1 MSELPAEPVEQLPA
15 DSGDPADDNAPVGV
29 RRYIIFGVVVV
40 FIGFLAWGLF
50 TRNQTQPTSGPA
62 PVFTL
67 NLYDG
72 YHGNVEKPS
81 VNLTDLR
88 GKVVLINFWAS
99 WCIPCAD
106 EAADLEAAYR
116 MYQDKGVVFLGI
128 DWLDNEADAR
138 NYLSKFG
145 ISFANGPDLQTK
157 IGPTYRISGV
167 PETYVLDKQGN
178 VRFTKISPVSTAE
191 LATWFEQLL
200 KE

>member
-1 MSELPAEPVEQLPA
+1 MSELPSEPVEPTP
-15 DSGDPADDNAPVGV
+15 SDDGAAAEEDAPVGV
-29 RRYIIFGVVVV
+29 RRYIVFGVVVI

-50 TRNQTQPTSGPA
+50 ARNETQPTSGPA
-62 PVFTL
+62 PTFTL
-67 NLYDG
+67 TLYDG
-72 YHGNVEKPS
+72 YHGNVGQPS
-81 VNLTDLR
+81 INLADLH

-99 WCIPCAD
+99 WCIPCTD
-106 EAADLEAAYR
+106 EAPDLEAAYQ
-116 MYQDKGVVFLGI
+116 MYKDKGVVFLGI

-157 IGPTYRISGV
+157 IGPSYHISGV

-178 VRFTKISPVSTAE
+178 VRFTQISPVTTAE

>member
-1 MSELPAEPVEQLPA
+1 MSELPTESTTPDE
-15 DSGDPADDNAPVGV
+15 DAPVGA
-29 RRYIIFGVVVV
+29 RRYIVFGVVVV

-50 TRNQTQPTSGPA
+50 SRNQTQPTSGPA
-62 PVFTL
+62 PEFTL
-67 NLYDG
+67 TLYDG
-72 YHGNVEKPS
+72 YHGNAGQSPIKLS
-81 VNLTDLR
+81 DLR
-88 GKVVLINFWAS
+88 GQVVLINFWAS

-116 MYQDKGVVFLGI
+116 LYQDRGVVFLGI

-138 NYLSKFG
+138 NYLKKFD
-145 ISFANGPDLQTK
+145 ITFANGPDLQTK

-191 LATWFEQLL
+191 LAMWFEQLL

>member
-1 MSELPAEPVEQLPA
+1 MSELPTEPTTPDE
-15 DSGDPADDNAPVGV
+15 DAPVGA
-29 RRYIIFGVVVV
+29 RRYIVFGVVVV

-50 TRNQTQPTSGPA
+50 SRNQTQPTSGPA
-62 PVFTL
+62 PEFTL
-67 NLYDG
+67 TLYDG
-72 YHGNVEKPS
+72 YHGNAGQSPIKLS
-81 VNLTDLR
+81 DLR
-88 GKVVLINFWAS
+88 GQVVLINFWAS

-116 MYQDKGVVFLGI
+116 MYQDRGVVFLGI

-138 NYLSKFG
+138 NYLKKFD
-145 ISFANGPDLQTK
+145 ITFANGPDLQTK

-191 LATWFEQLL
+191 LAMWFEQLL

>member
-1 MSELPAEPVEQLPA
+1 MTELLPESTQSEDDAPARSPL
-15 DSGDPADDNAPVGV
+15 
-29 RRYIIFGVVVV
+29 RRYLTFGVVVV
-40 FIGFLAWGLF
+40 FVGFLAWGLF
-50 TRNQTQPTSGPA
+50 TRNQTQPTSGLA
-62 PVFTL
+62 PDFTL
-67 NLYDG
+67 TLYDG
-72 YHGNVEKPS
+72 YGGNVAQSPVKLSE
-81 VNLTDLR
+81 LR

-116 MYQDKGVVFLGI
+116 MYQAKGVVFLGI

-138 NYLSKFG
+138 NYLKKFD
-145 ISFANGPDLQTK
+145 ISFANGPDLQTR

-191 LATWFEQLL
+191 LAAWFEQLL

>member
-1 MSELPAEPVEQLPA
+1 MSELQSEPVEQLPV
-15 DSGDPADDNAPVGV
+15 DSGDSAEENAPVGV
-29 RRYIIFGVVVV
+29 RRYIVFGVVVI

-62 PVFTL
+62 PAFTL
-67 NLYDG
+67 NLYEG
-72 YHGNVEKPS
+72 YQGNVDKPS
-81 VNLTDLR
+81 INLADLR

-138 NYLSKFG
+138 NYLKKFN

-157 IGPTYRISGV
+157 IGPTSRLSGV

-178 VRFTKISPVSTAE
+178 VRFTKISPVATSE
-191 LATWFEQLL
+191 LANGFEQLL